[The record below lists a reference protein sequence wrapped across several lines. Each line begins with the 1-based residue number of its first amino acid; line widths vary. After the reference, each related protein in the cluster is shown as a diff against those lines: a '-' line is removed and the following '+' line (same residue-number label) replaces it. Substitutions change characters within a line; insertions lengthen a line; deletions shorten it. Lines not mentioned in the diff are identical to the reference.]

1 MKLLSV
7 AIPCYNSEAYM
18 SKCINSLLIGGE
30 EVEIIIV
37 DDGSSDRT
45 AEIADDYAEKYPTI
59 VKAIHQENGGHGQ
72 AVNTGIKNATGLY
85 FKVVDSDD
93 WVNQDAY
100 YEVLKTLYELIRGA
114 ETVDLLISNFVYEKQ
129 GATRKKVMQYR
140 HCFPTNQIFGWD
152 EVRHMKKGQYLLM
165 HSMIYRTKL
174 LHDCGMELPKHTFY
188 VDNLFAFE
196 PLPYVKNLYYLDVNF
211 YRYFIG
217 RDDQSVNE
225 KVMIKRIDQQIRVNK
240 LMVDAYLKANVSNR
254 RLRAYMFSYLDIIT
268 TVSSIMLVRAAT
280 QECLDKKQELQDYIK
295 DQNMGLYR
303 KLRRSLFGRV
313 SNLPG
318 RGGRKMFVAA
328 YKICQKFYGFNQK
341 KAPNGAFFINSV
353 PVSSCAYEIG
363 SAVPR
368 NPPLSVDR
376 TGDVRTVP
384 VWYQDIHRSRS
395 AA

>member
-18 SKCINSLLIGGE
+18 SKCINSLLIAGE

-59 VKAIHQENGGHGQ
+59 VKVIHQENGGHGQ

-100 YEVLKTLYELIRGA
+100 YEVLKTLYELTRGA

-328 YKICQKFYGFNQK
+328 YKICQKFYGLIK
-341 KAPNGAFFINSV
+341 KPPTGLFFINSV
-353 PVSSCAYEIG
+353 PASSYAYGIG

-368 NPPLSVDR
+368 SHPLSVDR
-376 TGDVRTVP
+376 TGDGRTVP
-384 VWYQDIHRSRS
+384 VWYQGIHRSQN

>member
-225 KVMIKRIDQQIRVNK
+225 TNMIKRIDQQFKVTYIMIDYMTQFNLVSKPLERY
-240 LMVDAYLKANVSNR
+240 MRHYLSIIMCISSVISVKSGQKEHLKMR
-254 RLRAYMFSYLDIIT
+254 KELWKYLYD
-268 TVSSIMLVRAAT
+268 S
-280 QECLDKKQELQDYIK
+280 DKR
-295 DQNMGLYR
+295 LYR
-303 KLRRSLFGRV
+303 KIRHNITSCAV
-313 SNLPG
+313 NLPG
-318 RGGRKMFVAA
+318 YVGRKATIAMYKAA
-328 YKICQKFYGFNQK
+328 RRFIGFN
-341 KAPNGAFFINSV
+341 
-353 PVSSCAYEIG
+353 
-363 SAVPR
+363 
-368 NPPLSVDR
+368 
-376 TGDVRTVP
+376 
-384 VWYQDIHRSRS
+384 
-395 AA
+395 